1 MEPDNKK
8 LICGIFILLCLGLT
22 GAISV
27 LPHIESV
34 QEQPIPTQ
42 DIIVIEYNPG
52 PTIIT
57 VDHEYFEI
65 HEIFLKNDF
74 NNWEPEEQRVLT
86 QMMQLTAN
94 GVMFDDEFI
103 EYINSMNRSEDIF
116 NTYIDL
122 MEHAG
127 Y

>member
-1 MEPDNKK
+1 MEEETGLK
-8 LICGIFILLCLGLT
+8 LSIITLVYLL
-22 GAISV
+22 IV
-27 LPHIESV
+27 LMTTVPVCE
-34 QEQPIPTQ
+34 TQ
-42 DIIVIEYNPG
+42 DIIVIESDIG
-52 PTIIT
+52 PTVIT

-74 NNWEPEEQRVLT
+74 NCWEPEEQRVLT
-86 QMMQLTAN
+86 KMMQLTSN
-94 GVMFDDEFI
+94 GVRFDGEFI
-103 EYINSMNRSEDIF
+103 EYIKSMNRSEDIF